1 MIIIDDV
8 IVWFFFFILFKL
20 KISINS
26 CIYMNYWPFH
36 LYYGDVDYI
45 DQLNITPWQKKIC
58 IKKIIF
64 FFLGWTSS
72 LSSWWSSSVIL
83 VSQSVSRSVGCWV
96 MVFCWWSVFLYVC
109 EYCFQSSSIVINI
122 WFFFWYGLWFVFLV
136 HRIYLYL
143 SLIFWTLSTFELFNI
158 IFNLCRYRWFVLVY
172 FFSTNQFSFFLYI

>member
-83 VSQSVSRSVGCWV
+83 VSQSVSRSVGRSVGCWV

-122 WFFFWYGLWFVFLV
+122 WFFLV
-136 HRIYLYL
+136 WIVVCFSSSQDL
-143 SLIFWTLSTFELFNI
+143 SIL
-158 IFNLCRYRWFVLVY
+158 IFNLLNFVDFWIIQHY
-172 FFSTNQFSFFLYI
+172 F